1 METSKNVAVQG
12 RATNRVVAVAKNIK
26 KHINDRYKGFAHC
39 IILFKSIAASMNV
52 ISLSFLVHED
62 HEISNQVK

>member
-1 METSKNVAVQG
+1 MMD
-12 RATNRVVAVAKNIK
+12 IK
-26 KHINDRYKGFAHC
+26 DLHIVLFF
-39 IILFKSIAASMNV
+39 FKSIVASMNV